1 MGAELLDPEFLIGA
15 SLADDRFKIVARIGT
30 GSMAIVYRAFDHRL
44 ETDVVIKVPKKHKLQ
59 DAGLRERFRRESRLL
74 VQLQHP
80 HIVNILDVGVH
91 NNVPFVV
98 MQYLSGGCLREKME
112 GRDGQS
118 TALAVDSIRSWLLEI
133 AKALDFA
140 HQRKVVHRDVKPANI
155 LFDEAGNAFLADF
168 GLTKIMHGEPGE
180 NAADET
186 AAGFVVGTPNFVAP
200 EIVLGENYDGRADQ
214 YSLGITV
221 YHTLIGAPPML
232 GKTPSA
238 TMVNQTRRVL
248 PLISAVRQEVPAAT
262 AQALARAISKKP
274 EERFATCVE
283 FAEAAIAGLSS
294 TQATARPPKE
304 THRPP
309 KQPTD
314 SSVKLQADSS
324 VKLRS
329 DSSVKLRS
337 DANVKLSTDSS
348 VKSPADASVK
358 LSTDSNVKSQADSN
372 VKLSTDSNV
381 KSQADSNVKLST
393 DSNVKSQADSNVKSQ
408 ADSTSVKRR
417 RPVLPVRLSNSSRKL
432 KNTRRVSY
440 AMSAGIINCPQ
451 CRKQLRLRAEDAGRS
466 GRCVK
471 CATRLQIGADLM
483 TLTELLSRGDGQTG
497 SADSSAI
504 VLDDDLII
512 GEKVFGVRLSRNA
525 MIGLG
530 IALAVIV
537 VTAAVVFLQQMM
549 EPAREKQEQE
559 LRHRYQNREGG

>member
-294 TQATARPPKE
+294 AKATVRPPKE

-348 VKSPADASVK
+348 VKSPADAS
-358 LSTDSNVKSQADSN
+358 
-372 VKLSTDSNV
+372 
-381 KSQADSNVKLST
+381 VKLST